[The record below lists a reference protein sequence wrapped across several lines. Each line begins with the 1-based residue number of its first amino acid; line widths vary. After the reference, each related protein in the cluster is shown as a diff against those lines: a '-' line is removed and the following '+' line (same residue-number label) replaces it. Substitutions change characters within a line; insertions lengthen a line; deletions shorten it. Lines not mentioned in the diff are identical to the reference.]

1 VSTQGAKKRVVVVG
15 AGLCGSLVSVL
26 LRDEFQVTLI
36 EQGRKK
42 HPLYSDI
49 DCAEGEVNT
58 SINRAEGL
66 GGTTNYWHNALIE
79 LDDADLRKAGIR
91 SGSLEPYYSQA
102 WRFFLAEDEL
112 EACNRVRD
120 ANRASVEKGGCK
132 VAHMVLPR
140 NRINMWH
147 YANERHPGADI
158 QIVEGKAERIVAGKD
173 GAACHVVVRGRSGP
187 VEVEADYVLVCAGG
201 LATPVLLSR
210 SAGEESGSCMGYHD
224 HPMAYVAK
232 VRLRSDSRL
241 KAVSCTTTETA
252 EVRAGL
258 VYESGGVKTVVY
270 LRPALNL
277 KLKAIQGPAR
287 YILSD
292 LRNDPF
298 SPKKIFQLL
307 TNIEAV
313 REAVLFKS
321 KAGFRGDYYS
331 VLLLGEQTP
340 LPTRGLTLAEGRK
353 PSLNWHVT
361 DDERRAYAASFQ
373 SFLEEFSADILEK
386 REVPT
391 AEWEFRTA
399 AHHSGAANRFLS
411 DPGELSL
418 DFFSAKGLPNTFVC
432 DGSLLRAAG
441 IANSGLT
448 LVALVHR
455 LVELVNT
462 AATTAAAA
470 AATAGTRAAASA

>member
-1 VSTQGAKKRVVVVG
+1 
-15 AGLCGSLVSVL
+15 
-26 LRDEFQVTLI
+26 
-36 EQGRKK
+36 
-42 HPLYSDI
+42 
-49 DCAEGEVNT
+49 
-58 SINRAEGL
+58 
-66 GGTTNYWHNALIE
+66 
-79 LDDADLRKAGIR
+79 
-91 SGSLEPYYSQA
+91 
-102 WRFFLAEDEL
+102 
-112 EACNRVRD
+112 
-120 ANRASVEKGGCK
+120 
-132 VAHMVLPR
+132 VA
-140 NRINMWH
+140 
-147 YANERHPGADI
+147 
-158 QIVEGKAERIVAGKD
+158 
-173 GAACHVVVRGRSGP
+173 
-187 VEVEADYVLVCAGG
+187 ADYVLVCAGG
-201 LATPVLLSR
+201 LSTPVLLSR

-232 VRLRSDSRL
+232 VRLRSESFL

-252 EVRAGL
+252 EVRAGI
-258 VYESGGVKTVVY
+258 VYESGGMKTVVY

-277 KLKAIQGPAR
+277 GLRAIQGGAR

-307 TNIEAV
+307 TNPEAV
-313 REAVLFKS
+313 REAILFKS

-340 LPTRGLTLAEGRK
+340 IATRGLTLAAGRK

-361 DDERRAYAASFQ
+361 DDERRSYAASFQ
-373 SFLEEFSADILEK
+373 RFLEEFSGEILDK
-386 REVPT
+386 REIPM
-391 AEWEFRTA
+391 EKWEFRTA

-411 DPGELSL
+411 DPGELTL

-455 LVELVNT
+455 LVELVN
-462 AATTAAAA
+462 AA
-470 AATAGTRAAASA
+470 AATGSAPAAATA